1 MSFILEN
8 NVILQED
15 DINTVTNETNS
26 SNATDVLDLNKDQ
39 TKSDKNSTSNSN
51 NTNSVP
57 VDSTL
62 FEEKIVNIKRI
73 SKTTKGG
80 RIMRFSAL
88 VIIGDKKGIVGF
100 GMGKSNEVPDAIKK
114 AIKNANNNLFTIK
127 MNKRGTVYHE
137 VIGKHGASKILL
149 KPAPIGKGI
158 VAGGAARAVVE
169 LAGFQDVYTK
179 SLGSNCPINVI
190 RATING
196 LTKQFS
202 PSEIAKA
209 RDKSITE
216 L

>member
-8 NVILQED
+8 NDSLEQENNINEVKNDDVIDEAFLVDKKD
-15 DINTVTNETNS
+15 DENNQKDSQKSSLANSKIVPSTV
-26 SNATDVLDLNKDQ
+26 
-39 TKSDKNSTSNSN
+39 
-51 NTNSVP
+51 
-57 VDSTL
+57 
-62 FEEKIVNIKRI
+62 FEEKIVDIKRI

-80 RIMRFSAL
+80 RVMRFSAL
-88 VIIGDKKGIVGF
+88 VIIGDKKGVVGF

-114 AIKNANNNLFTIK
+114 AIKNANNNLFKIK

-149 KPAPIGKGI
+149 KPAPTGKGI

-169 LAGFQDVYTK
+169 LAGFQDIYTK
-179 SLGSNCPINVI
+179 SLGSNSPINVI
-190 RATING
+190 RATVNG
-196 LTKQFS
+196 LMKQFS

-209 RDKSITE
+209 RDKQITE

>member
-1 MSFILEN
+1 MKEKVEQNIDNLNQDNSNVVEVQFEEKKLEEPN
-8 NVILQED
+8 PQ
-15 DINTVTNETNS
+15 
-26 SNATDVLDLNKDQ
+26 LNK
-39 TKSDKNSTSNSN
+39 
-51 NTNSVP
+51 
-57 VDSTL
+57 STL
-62 FEEKIVNIKRI
+62 AVESKLVLTNFEEKIVNIKRI

-80 RIMRFSAL
+80 RVMRFSAL
-88 VIIGDKKGIVGF
+88 VIIGDKKGVVGF

-127 MNKRGTVYHE
+127 MNKKGTVFHE

-169 LAGFQDVYTK
+169 LAGFQDIYTK

-196 LTKQFS
+196 LMKQFT
-202 PSEIAKA
+202 PLEISKS
-209 RDKSITE
+209 RDRQMNE